1 MRWKAALSLAWLYA
15 VCILLPPAAFALS
28 AAAHCLTDTHAA
40 AHVHQAA
47 AKIPSSTH
55 VHPDGVV
62 HAHGEQGS
70 HQHADGA
77 PHKHDADDKSHGN
90 CCGLFCVTAI
100 AHAAPALLAAP
111 GAAGPALPALEEAL
125 SGRGPDR
132 INRPPIA

>member
-1 MRWKAALSLAWLYA
+1 MA
-15 VCILLPPAAFALS
+15 
-28 AAAHCLTDTHAA
+28 
-40 AHVHQAA
+40 
-47 AKIPSSTH
+47 PSSTH

-70 HQHADGA
+70 HQHADGSA
-77 PHKHDADDKSHGN
+77 PHKHDADETHGN

-111 GAAGPALPALEEAL
+111 VAAGPALPALEQAL
-125 SGRGPDR
+125 AGRGPDR